1 MRSYK
6 PLDFKD
12 LFINPYEL
20 PDSIDLV
27 REFPI
32 LGLYKSFSE
41 YYEAADINKVV
52 RYIIYA
58 FDENT
63 PTKTFSNLVERRAEA
78 AELAGFEK
86 EKEMFDEAV
95 MDIIKCRNLHVNQ
108 MIIDYCSMSKGDD
121 YVTLITFQE
130 SLRTQAFKLMHG
142 DDDEKTKDLINNVNS
157 LRENI
162 KTIQNNILGD
172 NNDIFLIQSFKLK
185 SESER
190 LLLSPEDY
198 AHALADKNIDVFEY
212 WEKKYG
218 KKA

>member
-20 PDSIDLV
+20 PDSVDLV

-41 YYEAADINKVV
+41 YSEAADINKVV

-86 EKEMFDEAV
+86 K
-95 MDIIKCRNLHVNQ
+95 
-108 MIIDYCSMSKGDD
+108 
-121 YVTLITFQE
+121 
-130 SLRTQAFKLMHG
+130 
-142 DDDEKTKDLINNVNS
+142 
-157 LRENI
+157 
-162 KTIQNNILGD
+162 
-172 NNDIFLIQSFKLK
+172 
-185 SESER
+185 
-190 LLLSPEDY
+190 
-198 AHALADKNIDVFEY
+198 
-212 WEKKYG
+212 
-218 KKA
+218 